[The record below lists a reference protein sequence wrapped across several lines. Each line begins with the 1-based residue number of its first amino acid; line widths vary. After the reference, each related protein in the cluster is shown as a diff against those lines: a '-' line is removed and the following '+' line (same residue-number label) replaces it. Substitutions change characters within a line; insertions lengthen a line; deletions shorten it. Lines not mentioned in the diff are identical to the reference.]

1 MNEKILAEI
10 YVPAAGESYDVWIPK
25 SLRIR
30 DLVMLLSEALSSL
43 VQGQFQG
50 NPGTGLFWR
59 GSGEL
64 LDMNRTVRAL
74 GLENGAEL
82 MLI

>member
-30 DLVMLLSEALSSL
+30 DLSILLSEALSSL

-50 NPGTGLFWR
+50 YPGTGLFWR
-59 GSGEL
+59 ESGEL